1 MRCRCAGTQTVG
13 DGSGCTWKTKAIEK
27 AINASCLYERID
39 SNIEVFD
46 ATAKGCFSACP
57 PCTPPTCSDSKMT
70 DCYLKC
76 YSDTSRRM
84 TPVELSAPWMKA
96 FQGARSRKEQQ
107 RRCLAAYPLLCCA
120 LFSVPANLCQTVLVA
135 LHCYET
141 DSEPECRC
149 SDAQARIL
157 QMAAAL
163 SCIRSAQ
170 LARHAPAAR
179 SKDCLDLCPV
189 LATMQIEF
197 LFKVRARLH
206 CAARNAA
213 LSRRVEC
220 NTVALSHC
228 AYTRYNVYIVLR
240 LLVVASLALRQHG
253 PVAATPTRR

>member
-1 MRCRCAGTQTVG
+1 MLPRCARVRRSGGFAHSSVRCRCAGTQTVG

-107 RRCLAAYPLLCCA
+107 RLAAYPLLSSP
-120 LFSVPANLCQTVLVA
+120 LISSLLHRIYSVRKCLPRYTAAKLTP
-135 LHCYET
+135 
-141 DSEPECRC
+141 SECRC
-149 SDAQARIL
+149 SNVDLAVQARIL
-157 QMAAAL
+157 QTAAAL

-179 SKDCLDLCPV
+179 SKGWLDLVMC
-189 LATMQIEF
+189 
-197 LFKVRARLH
+197 
-206 CAARNAA
+206 
-213 LSRRVEC
+213 SRQCR
-220 NTVALSHC
+220 S
-228 AYTRYNVYIVLR
+228 
-240 LLVVASLALRQHG
+240 SFF
-253 PVAATPTRR
+253 